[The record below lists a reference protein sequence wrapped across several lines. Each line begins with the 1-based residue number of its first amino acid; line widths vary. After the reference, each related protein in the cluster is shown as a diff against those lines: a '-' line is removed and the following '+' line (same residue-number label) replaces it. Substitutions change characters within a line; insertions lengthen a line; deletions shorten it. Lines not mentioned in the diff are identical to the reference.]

1 VTVRPTARN
10 KLVSVFRAL
19 LLAVG
24 IFVAGCGSSEDA
36 TTQSTV
42 QTDGSL
48 VTYTR
53 TGGVGGIDEHLRI
66 EPGGAATLSY
76 GEPTN
81 SSRSFALT
89 DAELSHIT
97 SLLDAADFTSAP
109 APQPT
114 GCADCFVYTVEAG
127 GHTYTYDDSTPP
139 PAAVGELVGSLG
151 DLAEAH
157 QPEAAGYIKGG

>member
-1 VTVRPTARN
+1 M
-10 KLVSVFRAL
+10 SVFRAL
-19 LLAVG
+19 FLAAA
-24 IFVAGCGSSEDA
+24 IFVAGCGSADDA

-53 TGGVGGIDEHLRI
+53 TGGVGGVDEHLRI
-66 EPGGAATLSY
+66 EPDGAAILSY

-89 DAELSHIT
+89 EAELDHIT
-97 SLLDAADFTSAP
+97 SLLDAADIGSAP
-109 APQPT
+109 TPQPT

-127 GHTYTYDDSTPP
+127 GHTYTYDDSAPP
-139 PAAVGELVGSLG
+139 PAAVGGLVGSLG
-151 DLAEAH
+151 DIAEAH
-157 QPEAAGYIKGG
+157 QPQAAGYIKGG